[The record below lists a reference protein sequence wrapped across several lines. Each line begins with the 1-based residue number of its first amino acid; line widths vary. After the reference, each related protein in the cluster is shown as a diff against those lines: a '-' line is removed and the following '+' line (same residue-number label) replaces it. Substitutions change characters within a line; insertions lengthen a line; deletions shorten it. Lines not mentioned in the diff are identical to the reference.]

1 MVYGTKLTI
10 VTGDY
15 KPTYNFG
22 AGFYTPFFHV
32 MMGSSDH
39 FKTQKFWG
47 YVTFGANTITPCMEL
62 YGIITL

>member
-1 MVYGTKLTI
+1 MVYGTRLTI

-39 FKTQKFWG
+39 FKT
-47 YVTFGANTITPCMEL
+47 
-62 YGIITL
+62 